1 MRTFFLGP
9 FLAALPQRWR
19 NSLVP
24 AESIGWKL
32 ATILSG
38 FAESLLALVA
48 IVVWYS
54 YSVTTWV
61 SHGLDS
67 ALAGKMLPD
76 VNEQQIGFAA
86 LVIFALHP
94 LTWLIG
100 YFGIE
105 GGIRLAAALTE
116 SYLGILPL
124 FLADKIY
131 LKAAGR
137 SAPSA
142 VRAAGFAQSNFSS
155 YKQAIR
161 ERVRHSRVPSVPDEL
176 RFTKQDE
183 EEFLEVHASHPKLDW
198 TPPKT
203 VRYQDSFYR
212 LEATSEGAEPRP
224 YHYLLRKLPAGV
236 MGRTVIIYSPE
247 EAPVLAKK

>member
-9 FLAALPQRWR
+9 LLAALPQRWR
-19 NSLVP
+19 SSLVP

-38 FAESLLALVA
+38 FGESLLALVA
-48 IVVWYS
+48 MVMWYS

-61 SHGLDS
+61 SRGLDS
-67 ALAGKMLPD
+67 ALAGKMGHD
-76 VNEQQIGFAA
+76 VNPQEIGFAA
-86 LVIFALHP
+86 IVIFALHP

-131 LKAAGR
+131 LKATRRGAT
-137 SAPSA
+137 SATK
-142 VRAAGFAQSNFSS
+142 AAGFEQSNFSS
-155 YKQAIR
+155 YKQAMH
-161 ERVRHSRVPSVPDEL
+161 ERVRFSRAAQMPDEL
-176 RFTKQDE
+176 FFSKQAE
-183 EEFLEVHASHPKLDW
+183 EEFLEIRASHRKPDW

-203 VRYQDSFYR
+203 VRYQDAFYR
-212 LEATSEGAEPRP
+212 LEATSDGSEPRP
-224 YHYLLRKLPAGV
+224 YCYRLRRLSAGV

-247 EAPVLAKK
+247 ESPVLAKK

>member
-9 FLAALPQRWR
+9 LLAALPQRWKI
-19 NSLVP
+19 SLAAP
-24 AESIGWKL
+24 ESIGWKL

-38 FAESLLALVA
+38 FGESLIALAAML
-48 IVVWYS
+48 VWYS

-61 SHGLDS
+61 SRGLDS
-67 ALAGKMLPD
+67 ALAGKMGHD
-76 VNEQQIGFAA
+76 VNPQEIGFAA
-86 LVIFALHP
+86 IVVFAMHP

-105 GGIRLAAALTE
+105 GGIRMAAALTE

-124 FLADKIY
+124 FLADKLY
-131 LKAAGR
+131 LKATGR

-142 VRAAGFAQSNFSS
+142 AKAVGFELSNFSS

-161 ERVRHSRVPSVPDEL
+161 EKVRHSRAPSMPDEL
-176 RFTKQDE
+176 CFTKQDE
-183 EEFLEVHASHPKLDW
+183 EEFLEVHASHPKPDW

-203 VRYQDSFYR
+203 VRYQDMFYR
-212 LEATSEGAEPRP
+212 LEATSDGEEPRP
-224 YHYLLRKLPAGV
+224 YHYRLRRLSAGV
-236 MGRTVIIYSPE
+236 MGRTVLIYAPE
-247 EAPVLAKK
+247 KAPVLAKK

>member
-1 MRTFFLGP
+1 MRYFFLGP

-19 NSLVP
+19 SSLIP
-24 AESIGWKL
+24 QECIEWKL

-38 FAESLLALVA
+38 FGESLLALVA
-48 IVVWYS
+48 MVVWYS
-54 YSVTTWV
+54 YSVTGWV
-61 SHGLDS
+61 SRALDA
-67 ALAGKMLPD
+67 ALAGKMPPD
-76 VNEQQIGFAA
+76 VNDQQIGFAA
-86 LVIFALHP
+86 IMVFALHP

-105 GGIRLAAALTE
+105 GSIRLVGAFTE
-116 SYLGILPL
+116 SYLGIFPL

-131 LKAAGR
+131 LRVTGR

-142 VRAAGFAQSNFSS
+142 AKAAGFEQGNFAS

-161 ERVRHSRVPSVPDEL
+161 ERVRLARVPELPDEL
-176 RFTKQDE
+176 LITKQE
-183 EEFLEVHASHPKLDW
+183 EEEILEIRASQRKPDW

-203 VRYQDSFYR
+203 VRYQDVFYR

-224 YHYLLRKLPAGV
+224 YRYRLRRLPAGV
-236 MGRTVIIYSPE
+236 MGRTVLVYAPV
-247 EAPVLAKK
+247 EAPVLAKE